1 MILDYYKTFRDFL
14 TYKLESALSNFETDI
29 TTKVI
34 DGWLKQLEEVETKI
48 RSLES
53 SSVSEWDNL
62 PSDVQDKINNILEEY
77 VDGIEE
83 K

>member
-34 DGWLKQLEEVETKI
+34 DGWLK
-48 RSLES
+48 
-53 SSVSEWDNL
+53 
-62 PSDVQDKINNILEEY
+62 
-77 VDGIEE
+77 
-83 K
+83 